1 MNSNSTTDRKMR
13 CASLSEEL
21 RADFNID
28 NLSAI
33 DVFALAKTIPKL
45 SILLF
50 PLGESISGLCVKQ
63 PDYSLIAVNSGQT
76 YGRQRFTLSHELFH
90 LYFDNQAGTIICPS
104 NALKASNVE
113 RDADSFAS
121 FFLMPRLA
129 LKRELR
135 NRDISPTRP
144 LDDELLRS
152 IIELEQK
159 YGMSRSAL
167 LVRLEDEQAI
177 SREQKEW
184 LSHDVKKNAFRLGF
198 SAALYNRSQGE
209 SVKQTSGY
217 YVDLIGELLAN
228 GAISRGKAREYL
240 SGGFR
245 NDIHVIELEGD
256 DVLD

>member
-1 MNSNSTTDRKMR
+1 
-13 CASLSEEL
+13 
-21 RADFNID
+21 
-28 NLSAI
+28 
-33 DVFALAKTIPKL
+33 
-45 SILLF
+45 
-50 PLGESISGLCVKQ
+50 
-63 PDYSLIAVNSGQT
+63 
-76 YGRQRFTLSHELFH
+76 
-90 LYFDNQAGTIICPS
+90 
-104 NALKASNVE
+104 
-113 RDADSFAS
+113 
-121 FFLMPRLA
+121 MPRLA

-167 LVRLEDEQAI
+167 LVRIEDEQAI
-177 SREQKEW
+177 SCEQKEW

-198 SAALYNRSQGE
+198 SSALYNRSQGE

-256 DVLD
+256 DILDGSPFLRHRLLVFLLVDRPRMPVDADVSRSNRCSRNGLGRIAARSPTEIHQEAG